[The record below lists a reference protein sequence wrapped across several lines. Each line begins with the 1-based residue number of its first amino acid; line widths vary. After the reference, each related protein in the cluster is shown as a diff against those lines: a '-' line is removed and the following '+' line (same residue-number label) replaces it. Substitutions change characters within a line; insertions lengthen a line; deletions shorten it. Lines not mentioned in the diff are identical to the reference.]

1 MKEQEVAK
9 RFPRMRR
16 SACADASLRAEI
28 ERLKKM
34 SVGER
39 MSAAL
44 RMGNVF
50 SGERSASKSEDSHG
64 GK

>member
-1 MKEQEVAK
+1 MEQMNDK
-9 RFPRMRR
+9 SFPRMRR

-34 SVGER
+34 SAEER
-39 MSAAL
+39 ILSAL
-44 RMGNVF
+44 DMGKIF
-50 SGERSASKSEDSHG
+50 GWGRSDSKSEDVDG

>member
-1 MKEQEVAK
+1 MEQTDTN

-16 SACADASLRAEI
+16 SACAESSLRAEI

-34 SVGER
+34 SVEER
-39 MSAAL
+39 ILAAL
-44 RMGNVF
+44 DMGKVF
-50 SGERSASKSEDSHG
+50 DGERSGLKPEDVHG